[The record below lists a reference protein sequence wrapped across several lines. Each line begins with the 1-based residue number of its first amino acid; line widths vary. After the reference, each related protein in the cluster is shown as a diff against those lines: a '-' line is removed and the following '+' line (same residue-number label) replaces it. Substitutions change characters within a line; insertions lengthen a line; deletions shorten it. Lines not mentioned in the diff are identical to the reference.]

1 MTEFGNKTGL
11 MQIPKIQTYPDC
23 LLNVRRN
30 LAKSRWTYFKFSF
43 LSLFFFSAHWRRL
56 LSVRKDALRGAEVA
70 DNPHWRWPLVTAQP
84 SH

>member
-43 LSLFFFSAHWRRL
+43 LSLFFLARI
-56 LSVRKDALRGAEVA
+56 GAASFLCVKTHYEV
-70 DNPHWRWPLVTAQP
+70 PK
-84 SH
+84 